1 MKLTKIQL
9 SDCIQKFLK
18 IDTTGMTTDQMTK
31 IIKNIIEF
39 LPHCSLPNHNKKDNL
54 CLSMN
59 DLKKL
64 AKENKIKVSQTREK
78 LCKELESKG
87 LLKIIRKSPGPKKKT
102 RKSPGPKK
110 KTRKSPGPKKKTRK
124 SPSPTRKSPSPINK
138 TKLLY
143 PNEIQLFKKYNVKV
157 DTDNL
162 KKNYRDLQV
171 KLHPDKGGNAEE
183 FKYMMKWYRFREEY
197 GFNRDARINNRRKF
211 NIVFN

>member
-1 MKLTKIQL
+1 MKVTKIQL
-9 SDCIQKFLK
+9 SDCIQKILK
-18 IDTTGMTTDQMTK
+18 IDTTGMTTDQMIK
-31 IIKNIIEF
+31 IIKIIILSNEF

-102 RKSPGPKK
+102 RKSPGP
-110 KTRKSPGPKKKTRK
+110 
-124 SPSPTRKSPSPINK
+124 TRKSPSPINK
-138 TKLLY
+138 IKLLY
-143 PNEIQLFKKYNVKV
+143 PEEIQLFKKYNLKV

-162 KKNYRDLQV
+162 KRNYRDLQV

-183 FKYMMKWYRFREEY
+183 FKYMMEWYRFREGY
-197 GFNRDARINNRRKF
+197 GFNRDAQINNQRKW
-211 NIVFN
+211 V

>member
-1 MKLTKIQL
+1 MKVTKIQL
-9 SDCIQKFLK
+9 SDCIQKILK
-18 IDTTGMTTDQMTK
+18 IDTTGMTTDQMIK
-31 IIKNIIEF
+31 IIKNIILSNEF

-87 LLKIIRKSPGPKKKT
+87 LLKIIKKSPGPTKKT
-102 RKSPGPKK
+102 RKSPG
-110 KTRKSPGPKKKTRK
+110 
-124 SPSPTRKSPSPINK
+124 PTRKSPSPINK

-183 FKYMMKWYRFREEY
+183 FKYMMEWYRFREGY
-197 GFNRDARINNRRKF
+197 GFNRDAQINNQRK
-211 NIVFN
+211 

>member
-1 MKLTKIQL
+1 MKVTKIQL
-9 SDCIQKFLK
+9 SDCIKKILK
-18 IDTTGMTTDQMTK
+18 INTTGLTTDQMIK
-31 IIKNIIEF
+31 IIKIIISSNEF

-87 LLKIIRKSPGPKKKT
+87 LLKIIRKSPGP
-102 RKSPGPKK
+102 
-110 KTRKSPGPKKKTRK
+110 
-124 SPSPTRKSPSPINK
+124 TRKSPSPINK
-138 TKLLY
+138 IKLLY
-143 PNEIQLFKKYNVKV
+143 PDEIKLFKKYNLKV

-183 FKYMMKWYRFREEY
+183 FKYMMEWYRFREGY
-197 GFNRDARINNRRKF
+197 GFNRDAQINIQRK
-211 NIVFN
+211 

>member
-9 SDCIQKFLK
+9 SDCIQKILK
-18 IDTTGMTTDQMTK
+18 IDTTGLTTDQMIK
-31 IIKNIIEF
+31 IIKIIISSNEF

-64 AKENKIKVSQTREK
+64 AKENKIKVSQTREN

-87 LLKIIRKSPGPKKKT
+87 LLKIIRKSPGQ
-102 RKSPGPKK
+102 
-110 KTRKSPGPKKKTRK
+110 KKKTRK
-124 SPSPTRKSPSPINK
+124 SPSPINK
-138 TKLLY
+138 IKLLY
-143 PNEIQLFKKYNVKV
+143 PEEIQLFKKYNLKV

-162 KKNYRDLQV
+162 KRNYRDLQV

-183 FKYMMKWYRFREEY
+183 FKYMMEWYRFREGY
-197 GFNRDARINNRRKF
+197 GFNRDAQINNQRK
-211 NIVFN
+211 

>member
-9 SDCIQKFLK
+9 SDCIQKILK
-18 IDTTGMTTDQMTK
+18 IDTTGMTTDQMIK
-31 IIKNIIEF
+31 IIKNIILSNEF

-87 LLKIIRKSPGPKKKT
+87 LLKIIRKSPGPTKKT
-102 RKSPGPKK
+102 RKSPG
-110 KTRKSPGPKKKTRK
+110 
-124 SPSPTRKSPSPINK
+124 PTRKSPSPINK

-143 PNEIQLFKKYNVKV
+143 PDEIQLFKKYNVKV

-183 FKYMMKWYRFREEY
+183 FKYMMEWFRFRENY
-197 GFNRDARINNRRKF
+197 GFNRDAQINNQRK
-211 NIVFN
+211 

>member
-1 MKLTKIQL
+1 MKVTKIQL
-9 SDCIQKFLK
+9 SDCIQKILK
-18 IDTTGMTTDQMTK
+18 IDTTRITTKHMIK
-31 IIKNIIEF
+31 IIKDTISPNVV

-87 LLKIIRKSPGPKKKT
+87 LLKIIRKSPGPT
-102 RKSPGPKK
+102 RKSPGP
-110 KTRKSPGPKKKTRK
+110 TKKTRK
-124 SPSPTRKSPSPINK
+124 SPSPIKKTIKTPSPKKKTRKSPSPINK

-183 FKYMMKWYRFREEY
+183 FKYMMEWYRFREGY
-197 GFNRDARINNRRKF
+197 GFNINAQNK
-211 NIVFN
+211 